1 MIKTQDLTVRYGEK
15 SVISGLNLHVQ
26 DGEFLTLLGPSGCG
40 KSTLLRTLGGFMQ
53 PASGTVS
60 IGGRDVTCID
70 PERRGIGFVFQSYAL
85 FPHLNVADNVAFGLK
100 TRNGDRN
107 AVNRRVAEMLE
118 VAGLSELGAAFPGQL
133 SGGQQQR
140 VAIARALAPKP
151 SVLLMDEPLSNLDA
165 ELRVKMRWEILRM
178 HREQEVTTVYVTHD
192 QEEALALSDRIAVL
206 RQGTVQQLAPPHEI
220 YHRPANAYVGQFMGA
235 ANILEDKTC
244 RLFAL
249 APVQGRTPI
258 VRPERILL
266 GKEDGLRTHAAAAV
280 VEEVTF
286 LGSVTRYTVIVAD
299 QRLSVQET
307 SRDGTVWP
315 PGSRVPL
322 GFNATDVMWVES

>member
-1 MIKTQDLTVRYGEK
+1 MISTQKLTVGYGETT
-15 SVISGLNLHVQ
+15 VIKGLDLHVEA
-26 DGEFLTLLGPSGCG
+26 GEFLTLLGPSGCG
-40 KSTLLRTLGGFMQ
+40 KSTLLRTLGGFIQ

-60 IGGRDVTCID
+60 IGGLDVTHVD

-100 TRNGDRN
+100 ARKEDRK
-107 AVNRRVAEMLE
+107 AVNRRVTEMLE
-118 VAGLSELGAAFPGQL
+118 VSGLSELGAAFPGQL

-165 ELRVKMRWEILRM
+165 ELRVKMRSEILRI
-178 HREQEVTTVYVTHD
+178 HRELEVTTVYVTHD

-206 RQGTVQQLAPPHEI
+206 RQGALQQLAPPHEI
-220 YHRPANAYVGQFMGA
+220 YYRPANAYVGQFMGA
-235 ANILEDKTC
+235 SNSLTDNTC

-249 APVQGRTPI
+249 ARVPERTPF
-258 VRPERILL
+258 VRPERIIL
-266 GKEDGLRTHAAAAV
+266 GNDESLAHTAAGV

-286 LGSVTRYTVIVAD
+286 LGPSTSYTVAAGD

-307 SRDGTVWP
+307 SRNGTVWH
-315 PGSRVPL
+315 PGSQVSL
-322 GFNATDVMWVES
+322 GFDATDVMWVES